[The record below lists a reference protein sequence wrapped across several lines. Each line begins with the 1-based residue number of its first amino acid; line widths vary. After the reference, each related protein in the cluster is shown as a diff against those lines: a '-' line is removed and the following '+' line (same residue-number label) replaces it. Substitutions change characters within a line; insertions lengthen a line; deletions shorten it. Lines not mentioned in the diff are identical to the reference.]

1 MELGPHAPHRPPW
14 KSAGPG
20 LLGPPGPPGQGWT
33 TTPPEGSGP
42 HPHPAR
48 GRDRSL
54 ALWAEPHY
62 RGELLGL
69 AEEPDGCGGGGEA
82 PLAPWPGLN
91 IYYVLFGLWGKGG
104 EDCGID
110 PELPAR
116 PGPAQG
122 RGRCPKPCPHPFP
135 AGGAARPLGRGLL
148 RAEPRGPAD
157 RSGLSRWAA
166 GAPLPA
172 QNRAPLAGAALFAT
186 RLAPAGP
193 PARSPEPEPR
203 PARPQPAPAADP
215 SAQAALSCLSSAI
228 ASDPAAAPG
237 ELHAPIL
244 RTRNQTETEDRC
256 GARAGTGTPPAPRAS
271 SPGSPRI

>member
-135 AGGAARPLGRGLL
+135 AGGAARPWGGGCSGRN
-148 RAEPRGPAD
+148 R
-157 RSGLSRWAA
+157 
-166 GAPLPA
+166 GAPLTDLGY
-172 QNRAPLAGAALFAT
+172 RAGPRGAAARPESRPPRGRRAL
-186 RLAPAGP
+186 RY
-193 PARSPEPEPR
+193 PARSGR
-203 PARPQPAPAADP
+203 PSCPQP
-215 SAQAALSCLSSAI
+215 
-228 ASDPAAAPG
+228 
-237 ELHAPIL
+237 
-244 RTRNQTETEDRC
+244 
-256 GARAGTGTPPAPRAS
+256 GARAPPRATPAGTRGGS
-271 SPGSPRI
+271 ERPGCAKLP